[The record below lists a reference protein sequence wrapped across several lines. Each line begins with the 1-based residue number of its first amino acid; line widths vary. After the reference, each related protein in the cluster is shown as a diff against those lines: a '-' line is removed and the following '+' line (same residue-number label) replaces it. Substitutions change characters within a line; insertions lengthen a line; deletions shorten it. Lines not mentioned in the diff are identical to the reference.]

1 MCSNFSIG
9 IIDIGSN
16 SIRLVIYEINA
27 QGAYRVVSEHKES
40 ARLSE
45 RIGPDGLLHNKD
57 ILSVVPI
64 LAHYSLLCKAHN
76 VQTIRA
82 VATAAIRNAANSADI
97 IRTLEEQTDLRIE
110 VLSGAEEARY
120 GFLGVINTIDIR
132 DGLIIDIGGGSTEVT
147 LFRNRELLQSVSFPF
162 GAVNTTRQFMKN
174 GTISEQEIMGI
185 RHTVEE
191 AISSNPWISSSPNLP
206 MIGLGGTIRTL
217 GKMSQKLNKYSLQL
231 AHNYVMKPGEL
242 DYFLRLLSSIPLEKR
257 KKIEGL
263 AKERADIMIPGLVIL
278 DTIYE
283 AALSSHCIISGAGLR
298 DGLFYETFNPE
309 QPRKKDVLEASINN
323 MLLLHPNAT
332 VKHVQHVDRLA
343 MKLYDELNVD
353 QASGEQSKRYLHA
366 AALLYRIGASIH
378 YYQFTKHTQY
388 MIAQARIDG
397 FNHREIVICS
407 LIASYKTKS
416 RTHQQVLAYK
426 DILMESDE
434 GLIVKLGLLLQLAI
448 ALDRSETQ
456 PVQDVELTI
465 KGKTLAIKLQ
475 CVHNP
480 LHELKE
486 LAVIS
491 KDFEKGWGL
500 KIMAQAEAFSKT

>member
-1 MCSNFSIG
+1 MSSNFSIG

-27 QGAYRVVSEHKES
+27 LGAYRVVSEHKDS

-45 RIGPDGLLHNKD
+45 RIGSDGLLHNQD

-64 LAHYSLLCKAHN
+64 LAHYSQLCKAHH
-76 VQTIRA
+76 VQTVRT
-82 VATAAIRNAANSADI
+82 VATAAIRNAANSAEI
-97 IRTLEEQTDLRIE
+97 VRILEDHTDLRID

-147 LFRNRELLQSVSFPF
+147 LFRNRELLQSISFPF

-174 GTISEQEIMGI
+174 GTVSEQEIAGI
-185 RHTVEE
+185 RQMVED
-191 AISSNPWISSSPNLP
+191 AITTQPWITNSPNLP

-217 GKMSQKLNKYSLQL
+217 GKMSQKRNKYSLQL
-231 AHNYVMKPGEL
+231 AHNYELKPGEL
-242 DYFLRLLSSIPLEKR
+242 DYFLKLLSSLPLEKR

-278 DTIYE
+278 DTIFE
-283 AALSSHCIISGAGLR
+283 AARGSEYIISGAGLR
-298 DGLFYETFNPE
+298 DGLFYETLCPD
-309 QPRKKDVLEASINN
+309 QPKKPDVLEASIEN
-323 MLLLHPNAT
+323 MLLLHPNSA
-332 VKHVQHVDRLA
+332 VKHVRHIDRLA
-343 MKLYDELNVD
+343 MKLYDELIVD
-353 QASGEQSKRYLHA
+353 PVSGEQNKRFLHA
-366 AALLYRIGASIH
+366 AALLYRIGASVH

-397 FNHREIVICS
+397 FSHREIVICS

-416 RTHQQVLAYK
+416 RTHQQVLGYK

-434 GLIVKLGLLLQLAI
+434 ALIVKLGLMLQLAI

-456 PVQDVELTI
+456 PVQDVELSI
-465 KGKTLAIKLQ
+465 KGKTLTIRLL
-475 CVHNP
+475 CIHDP
-480 LHELKE
+480 IYELKE
-486 LAVIS
+486 LDAIS

-500 KIMAQAEAFSKT
+500 KIKAQAEAFSKK